1 MKVIY
6 AGGTIDLNEEE
17 KKSGDVPKFLEEDED
32 ETPKKVKNK

>member
-32 ETPKKVKNK
+32 ETSKKVKNK